1 MHKKEEKHT
10 GIKGDKTILYSC
22 MLVMVTLPQFRILK
36 QASQSKNKGS
46 K

>member
-22 MLVMVTLPQFRILK
+22 MLINGHFTTV
-36 QASQSKNKGS
+36 
-46 K
+46 